1 VVRFCAGPCSTS
13 RSSPGIRRPVPALDL
28 PVRKRCERWLSG
40 IAKGRTRARLFFERT
55 VERQEAA
62 AGPIGAP
69 REAYA
74 YRGEVAG
81 TVSVSTGGGEGDCG
95 FDFETGSQYLVYAD
109 KVDNASLVTSICSGT
124 SLLAHADSAL
134 RVLPGEQPTQ
144 DDLLDGETYHKKFGP
159 LWTGTGC
166 GRVTKADGTPFGQA
180 WVDMTQV
187 RNEPFAVNP
196 AADSDQSK
204 ADGSF
209 CIRYVRPG
217 KYLLTAERLDVKDY
231 IRWAAYYPGV
241 AKRARPGRS
250 KSMPR
255 RRYPTCS
262 SALAK
267 CVSTRS
273 CCPWRSSAYRSTRRS
288 AMRWHTI

>member
-1 VVRFCAGPCSTS
+1 MIAGSTS
-13 RSSPGIRRPVPALDL
+13 R
-28 PVRKRCERWLSG
+28 
-40 IAKGRTRARLFFERT
+40 
-55 VERQEAA
+55 
-62 AGPIGAP
+62 
-69 REAYA
+69 REAN
-74 YRGEVAG
+74 
-81 TVSVSTGGGEGDCG
+81 T
-95 FDFETGSQYLVYAD
+95 
-109 KVDNASLVTSICSGT
+109 
-124 SLLAHADSAL
+124 SAL
-134 RVLPGEQPTQ
+134 RVLRGEQPTQ
-144 DDLLDGETYHKKFGP
+144 DLLDGETYYKKFGP

-187 RNEPFAVNP
+187 RNEPFAVNT

-209 CIRYVRPG
+209 CIRCVRPG
-217 KYLLTAERLDVKDY
+217 KYLLTAERLEVKDY

-250 KSMPR
+250 KSMPG

-267 CVSTRS
+267 CLSTR
-273 CCPWRSSAYRSTRRS
+273 CCSILLAQTEACCSWRSSAYRSTRRS
-288 AMRWHTI
+288 AMRWRTI